1 MHSLAIVSAFF
12 AMASAHGVVLS
23 VEGANGVTM
32 PGLSSKMS
40 PYVEVYNGFAN
51 NRQLLTELLVIAQA
65 TDAVLKLTPPSFVIV
80 RSAVEKPALWA
91 GPRVTALLTPPS

>member
-32 PGLSSKMS
+32 PGLSSKLPSHLVMH
-40 PYVEVYNGFAN
+40 
-51 NRQLLTELLVIAQA
+51 NRILTVN
-65 TDAVLKLTPPSFVIV
+65 SC
-80 RSAVEKPALWA
+80 
-91 GPRVTALLTPPS
+91 

>member
-32 PGLSSKMS
+32 PGLSSKLPS
-40 PYVEVYNGFAN
+40 HLVEYNGITN

-65 TDAVLKLTPPSFVIV
+65 TDAVLKPTPLSFAIV

-91 GPRVTALLTPPS
+91 GPRVTGLLTPPS